1 MVRPVR
7 AASFPARRYRLIRLA
22 HLLCSAGGGA
32 AGPGSSSATRAPPG
46 LVQIITSRHNPIVA
60 RFRAAARERR
70 GSRQHLLLDGSRLID
85 AAQRAGVRPETAM
98 FARSALRRRDGALAD
113 LAGRLDADNVTVMAA
128 SAAVLSAVSPVRTP
142 SGVVALAP
150 HRPLEARQALA
161 GGGIVLAPAGVQDPG
176 NVGAIIRAVDA
187 GGGDGVLVTEG
198 SADPF
203 GWKALRGAM
212 GSTFRLPVIDAG
224 PAPAA
229 VAAARV
235 HGAGVLAAVPRGGAP
250 LHDVDLT
257 GSWLVLI
264 GGEGDGLSDAASD
277 LADARIS
284 VPMRPGVESL
294 NAAVAAAL
302 IVYEARRQRTGSVA
316 KEARA

>member
-1 MVRPVR
+1 MLCGRRRGRSRQPIR
-7 AASFPARRYRLIRLA
+7 NTAGAPFP
-22 HLLCSAGGGA
+22 
-32 AGPGSSSATRAPPG
+32 
-46 LVQIITSRHNPIVA
+46 VQIITSRHNPVVA
-60 RFRAAARERR
+60 RFRAAAHERR
-70 GSRQHLLLDGSRLID
+70 GNRQHLLLDGSRLID
-85 AAQRAGVRPETAM
+85 AAQRAGVQPETVI
-98 FARSALRRRDGALAD
+98 FARSALQRRDAALAAALVD
-113 LAGRLDADNVTVMAA
+113 LAGRLAAQNVTIVAA
-128 SAAVLSAVSPVRTP
+128 SAPVLSAVSPVRTP
-142 SGVVALAP
+142 SGVVALAH
-150 HRPLEARQALA
+150 HRPLAARRAFA
-161 GGGIVLAPAGVQDPG
+161 GGGIALAPVGVQDPG
-176 NVGAIIRAVDA
+176 NVGAIIRAADA
-187 GGGDGVLVTEG
+187 GGCNGVLVTEG

-224 PAPAA
+224 TAPE
-229 VAAARV
+229 AAATARA
-235 HGAGVLAAVPRGGAP
+235 HGAGVLAAVPRGGVP

-264 GGEGDGLSDAASD
+264 GGEGDGLSDTAAD

-316 KEARA
+316 EGINP